1 MKYLAIVFALLI
13 PACASQPG
21 PDVGRQM
28 EYHTGGYDISDTA
41 AEQTAQMNERIDAA
55 TSLIRERR
63 PSGTPVTLIY
73 VDNTIN
79 LVDTPTSFTRD
90 MGGFEAPTARISAVR
105 QFTGSALRV
114 IDPSFPAADML
125 LDCQNAGSG
134 ARVFLLRTY
143 VSNYDKDVK
152 RHNKGFSPYAEQD
165 DYGVDLSK
173 GNGSSIDTFTIE
185 SELIDCFGNVI
196 RSLSPTV
203 SVSSSNKDQSVFLFT
218 EIAGVYFNDMTYY
231 SKSLN
236 SAKQR
241 AIELVV
247 ADMGMF
253 IAGVPDATI
262 QAVISPQPTAEQPT
276 LAP

>member
-1 MKYLAIVFALLI
+1 MKYLAIIFALLI
-13 PACASQPG
+13 PACASQPNAQA
-21 PDVGRQM
+21 GRQM
-28 EYHTGGYDISDTA
+28 EYHAAGYEISEAA
-41 AEQTAQMNERIDAA
+41 AEETARMNSKIEAA
-55 TSLIRERR
+55 GSLIRERR
-63 PSGTPVTLIY
+63 PNGAPVTLLY

-90 MGGFEAPTARISAVR
+90 MGGYAAPTARISAVR

-125 LDCQNAGSG
+125 MDCQNAGSG

-152 RHNKGFSPYAEQD
+152 RRNKGFSPYAERD

-173 GNGSSIDTFTIE
+173 NNGLSVDTFTIE

-196 RSLSPTV
+196 RSLSPSV
-203 SVSSSNKDQSVFLFT
+203 SVSATNNDQSVFLFT
-218 EIAGVYFNDMTYY
+218 EIAGIYFNDMTYY

-236 SAKQR
+236 NAKQR
-241 AIELVV
+241 AIDLVV

-253 IAGVPDATI
+253 IAGVPETMI
-262 QAVISPQPTAEQPT
+262 ESVIRDDGLSVPPA